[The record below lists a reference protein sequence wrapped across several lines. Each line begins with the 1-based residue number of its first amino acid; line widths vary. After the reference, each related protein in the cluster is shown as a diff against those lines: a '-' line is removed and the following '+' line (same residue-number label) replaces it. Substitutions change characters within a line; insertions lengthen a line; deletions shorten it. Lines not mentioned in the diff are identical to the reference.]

1 MPTLEQIRAA
11 RALLGWSQSD
21 LAERAGLSQ
30 TGIARIENGTNQP
43 NSQTLSKIEMAFE
56 ENNIEFLDTSGV
68 RKKTG
73 DVKIFRDQAGIR
85 AFFDEVYEEVNKY
98 GGDVC
103 LFNGVPHLLIQWLGQ
118 EWYDH
123 HAERMK
129 LIKANF
135 DFPRPDIQIKL
146 ITPPQ
151 SWSFQHANRPAVQ
164 ISAFAVIQSISLL
177 VDMPDPIFCFTIIK
191 QEMLIQAEAII
202 LWLTSDICYKPAA
215 DMTKAINEH
224 ARAAQCACKEGF
236 RLKNR
241 GVMRAY

>member
-135 DFPRPDIQIKL
+135 DFKIIVREKDETFIAKDFAQYKWFPEQQFNEKTIYVYGKKIAFLSFDENTVRIVRMEQTEIADSFRVLFNLAWENIAKL
-146 ITPPQ
+146 P
-151 SWSFQHANRPAVQ
+151 
-164 ISAFAVIQSISLL
+164 
-177 VDMPDPIFCFTIIK
+177 K
-191 QEMLIQAEAII
+191 
-202 LWLTSDICYKPAA
+202 
-215 DMTKAINEH
+215 
-224 ARAAQCACKEGF
+224 
-236 RLKNR
+236 
-241 GVMRAY
+241 